1 MNKIAVSFLIIATTL
16 LSTACMDYSISAV
29 ELVDSKESAVVKKDE
44 DAKEETTSKMIT
56 TKIPIEIISK
66 DEKIV
71 KYLQIDEESS
81 LKDKLRLI
89 LDTLSNEYFNGLDM
103 EVEVK
108 EKDNLLK
115 INLIEPDKKSRVSW
129 KDDFLNEQNII
140 YTINNIIK
148 NVIQEEDNS
157 IWIEEVEIYYNGKLI
172 ELR

>member
-1 MNKIAVSFLIIATTL
+1 
-16 LSTACMDYSISAV
+16 
-29 ELVDSKESAVVKKDE
+29 
-44 DAKEETTSKMIT
+44 
-56 TKIPIEIISK
+56 
-66 DEKIV
+66 
-71 KYLQIDEESS
+71 
-81 LKDKLRLI
+81 
-89 LDTLSNEYFNGLDM
+89 M

-108 EKDNLLK
+108 EKDNLVK

-129 KDDFLNEQNII
+129 KDDYLNEQNII